1 MRLKQEPAIARSYD
15 MSQAVIIP
23 YEDFEDTVEWRK
35 ISEKRA
41 TGLDELQRIAR
52 EVSARAALAED
63 EAAALIDEAIEMT
76 RES

>member
-1 MRLKQEPAIARSYD
+1 VR
-15 MSQAVIIP
+15 
-23 YEDFEDTVEWRK
+23 WRK

-41 TGLDELQRIAR
+41 IWLDELQRIAR
-52 EVSARAALAED
+52 EVSARAALSED

>member
-1 MRLKQEPAIARSYD
+1 M
-15 MSQAVIIP
+15 
-23 YEDFEDTVEWRK
+23 TK

-41 TGLDELQRIAR
+41 IWLDELQRIAR
-52 EVSARAALAED
+52 EVSARAALGED